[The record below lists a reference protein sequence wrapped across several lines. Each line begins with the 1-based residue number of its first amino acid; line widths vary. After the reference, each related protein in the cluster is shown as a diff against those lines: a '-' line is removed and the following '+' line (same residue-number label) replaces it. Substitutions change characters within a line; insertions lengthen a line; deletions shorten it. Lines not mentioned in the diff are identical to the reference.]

1 VIASAAGPGQVNTD
15 PALEFW
21 LRHVAAD
28 GGLWEPGGDC
38 AYVVLPGQLRDAYR
52 LPEELWVTADPDV
65 AREEG
70 ATLLTAG
77 HPVLAEAAD
86 RVLAAG
92 DAGYFVLDR
101 PAAVPPGR
109 DVLQAEVREA
119 FPAGHGRIDL
129 SGEPAFV
136 LHPVVRVGALVT
148 YELSAEDRFQE
159 EAERW
164 VDVPSRRELPAA
176 LARSLSKAP
185 CAERAVV
192 PPAENLLPAIGHAH
206 RLMDSAAVSRRAVLA
221 AEVSGGY
228 EAERGRAAAYYA
240 DAIAGIERRLA
251 AAAPDRAAVLRERLR
266 ATREEQARRLAEI
279 AEKYEAR
286 HMIRPY
292 RLHVLLVPAL
302 RVAADVLRGS
312 RRYPMSFDWLL
323 PAGVYAPVRCPSCSA
338 EAALVA
344 GKEKLGCEAC
354 LPPKPPTALAPAKP
368 AAAARKPAPAKPAA
382 AKPPAAPPAAA
393 PPAAAKPP
401 AEPAAAK
408 PGQRRAVPPKAR
420 GPQQKARPALAERM
434 WSAVATGDRRA
445 LARVVQPGSPAAALA
460 RVYGPAAFT
469 AIIGVPAG
477 EAPERF
483 TAAVD
488 AQMVRGMLLGSSGA
502 EYRYFIACQDGQ
514 AAEVLPFPV
523 LAGGAFWNFYWWGRR
538 PDARSSAPAAGGL
551 DPVERQLAVAGCD
564 WNGLPV
570 AARALAAWDRLG
582 GARDRLLAAH
592 PPAVL
597 AACVIRMVAYRAG
610 GKATFASVADHFRL
624 PEEEVRRAD
633 RVVRPLLA
641 LGPGCPW

>member
-1 VIASAAGPGQVNTD
+1 MIAD

-28 GGLWEPGGDC
+28 GGLWEPAGDS

-52 LPEELWVTADPDV
+52 LPEELRVTADPDV

-77 HPVLAEAAD
+77 HPILAEAAD

-92 DAGYFVLDR
+92 DAGCLVLDR

-119 FPAGHGRIDL
+119 FPTDHGRIDL

-164 VDVPSRRELPAA
+164 VDVSSRRELPAT

-185 CAERAVV
+185 CTERTVV

-221 AEVSGGY
+221 AEVSGGF

-240 DAIAGIERRLA
+240 DTIAGIERRLA
-251 AAAPDRAAVLRERLR
+251 AAAPERAAVLRERLR

-286 HMIRPY
+286 HVIRPY
-292 RLHVLLVPAL
+292 RLHVLQVPAL

-354 LPPKPPTALAPAKP
+354 LPPKPPTVAPAAKP
-368 AAAARKPAPAKPAA
+368 AAGKPASAAGKPASAAGKPAPAKPAV
-382 AKPPAAPPAAA
+382 AKPPAAPPVA
-393 PPAAAKPP
+393 PPKPS
-401 AEPAAAK
+401 
-408 PGQRRAVPPKAR
+408 QRRAVPPKVR
-420 GPQQKARPALAERM
+420 GPQQKARPALAERV
-434 WSAVATGDRRA
+434 WSAVASGDRRT
-445 LARVVQPGSPAAALA
+445 LARVVHPDSPAAALA
-460 RVYGPAAFT
+460 RVYGPAAF
-469 AIIGVPAG
+469 AGIIGMPAG

-488 AQMVRGMLLGSSGA
+488 AQIVHGMLLGSSGA
-502 EYRYFIACQDGQ
+502 EYRYFIPCQDGQ

-523 LAGGAFWNFYWWGRR
+523 TADGAFWNFYWWGRR
-538 PDARSSAPAAGGL
+538 PAARSSAPAVGRL
-551 DPVERQLAVAGCD
+551 DPVERSLAVAGCD

-582 GARDRLLAAH
+582 DVRDRLLSAH

-597 AACVIRMVAYRAG
+597 AACVIRLVAYRAG

-624 PEEEVRRAD
+624 PEEDVRRAD
-633 RVVRPLLA
+633 RAVRPLLA

>member
-1 VIASAAGPGQVNTD
+1 VIAD

-28 GGLWEPGGDC
+28 GGLWDPAGDS

-52 LPEELWVTADPDV
+52 LPEELRVTADPDV

-70 ATLLTAG
+70 AMLLTAG
-77 HPVLAEAAD
+77 HPILAEAAD
-86 RVLAAG
+86 RVLVAG
-92 DAGYFVLDR
+92 DAGYLVLDR
-101 PAAVPPGR
+101 PAAIPPGR

-119 FPAGHGRIDL
+119 FPTDHGRIDL

-164 VDVPSRRELPAA
+164 VDVSSRRELPAA
-176 LARSLSKAP
+176 LTRSLSKAL
-185 CAERAVV
+185 CTERMVV
-192 PPAENLLPAIGHAH
+192 PPAENLLPAIGHGH

-221 AEVSGGY
+221 AEVSGGF

-251 AAAPDRAAVLRERLR
+251 AATPDRTAVLRERLR
-266 ATREEQARRLAEI
+266 ATREEKARRLAEI
-279 AEKYEAR
+279 AEKYDAR
-286 HMIRPY
+286 HVIRPY

-323 PAGVYAPVRCPSCSA
+323 PAGAYAPVRCPSCSA

-354 LPPKPPTALAPAKP
+354 LPPKPPTAASTAKP
-368 AAAARKPAPAKPAA
+368 AARKPASTAGKPAPAKPAV
-382 AKPPAAPPAAA
+382 AKPPAASPVTA
-393 PPAAAKPP
+393 PKPS
-401 AEPAAAK
+401 
-408 PGQRRAVPPKAR
+408 QRRAVPPKVR
-420 GPQQKARPALAERM
+420 GPQQKARPALAERV
-434 WSAVATGDRRA
+434 WSAVASGDRRT
-445 LARVVQPGSPAAALA
+445 LARVVHPDSPAAALA

-469 AIIGVPAG
+469 GIIGMPAS
-477 EAPERF
+477 ETPERF

-488 AQMVRGMLLGSSGA
+488 AEIVHGALLGSSGT
-502 EYRYFIACQDGQ
+502 EYRYFIPCQGGQ

-523 LAGGAFWNFYWWGRR
+523 TADGAFWNFYWWGRR
-538 PDARSSAPAAGGL
+538 PDARPSAPAVGGL

-564 WNGLPV
+564 SNGLPV

-582 GARDRLLAAH
+582 NVRDRLLAGH

-597 AACVIRMVAYRAG
+597 AACVIRLVAYRAG

-624 PEEEVRRAD
+624 PQEDVRRAD
-633 RVVRPLLA
+633 RAVRPLLA
-641 LGPGCPW
+641 LGPGRPW

>member
-1 VIASAAGPGQVNTD
+1 MIAD

-21 LRHVAAD
+21 LRHVADA
-28 GGLWEPGGDC
+28 GGLWEPAGDS

-52 LPEELWVTADPDV
+52 LPEELRVTADPDV

-92 DAGYFVLDR
+92 DVGYLVLDR
-101 PAAVPPGR
+101 RPAVPPGR

-119 FPAGHGRIDL
+119 FPTAHGRIDL

-164 VDVPSRRELPAA
+164 VDGSSRRELSAA
-176 LARSLSKAP
+176 LARSLSKAL
-185 CAERAVV
+185 CTERPVV
-192 PPAENLLPAIGHAH
+192 PLAENLLPAIGHAH

-221 AEVSGGY
+221 AEVSGGF
-228 EAERGRAAAYYA
+228 EVERGRAAAYYA
-240 DAIAGIERRLA
+240 DAIAGIELRLA
-251 AAAPDRAAVLRERLR
+251 AATPDRAAVLQERLR

-279 AEKYEAR
+279 AEKYQAR
-286 HMIRPY
+286 HVIRPY

-302 RVAADVLRGS
+302 RVVADVLRGS
-312 RRYPMSFDWLL
+312 RRYPMGFDWLL

-354 LPPKPPTALAPAKP
+354 LPPKPPTVAPATKP
-368 AAAARKPAPAKPAA
+368 AAGKPAPAAGKPAPAKPTV
-382 AKPPAAPPAAA
+382 AKPPAAPLVA
-393 PPAAAKPP
+393 PPKPS
-401 AEPAAAK
+401 
-408 PGQRRAVPPKAR
+408 QRRPVPPKAR
-420 GPQQKARPALAERM
+420 GPQQKARPALAERV
-434 WSAVATGDRRA
+434 WSAVASGDRRT
-445 LARVVQPGSPAAALA
+445 LARVVHPDSPAAALA

-469 AIIGVPAG
+469 GIIGMPASQ
-477 EAPERF
+477 APERF

-488 AQMVRGMLLGSSGA
+488 AGIVHGVLLASSGA
-502 EYRYFIACQDGQ
+502 EYRYFISCQDGQ

-523 LAGGAFWNFYWWGRR
+523 TTDGAFWNFYWWGQR
-538 PDARSSAPAAGGL
+538 PDVRSYAPAVGGL
-551 DPVERQLAVAGCD
+551 DLVERQLAVAGCD

-582 GARDRLLAAH
+582 DVRDRLLSAY

-597 AACVIRMVAYRAG
+597 AACVIRLVAYRAG

-624 PEEEVRRAD
+624 PEEDVRRAD
-633 RVVRPLLA
+633 RAVRPLLA
-641 LGPGCPW
+641 LSPGCPW

>member
-1 VIASAAGPGQVNTD
+1 VIAD

-28 GGLWEPGGDC
+28 GGLWDPAGDS

-52 LPEELWVTADPDV
+52 LPEELRVTADPDV

-70 ATLLTAG
+70 AMLLTAG
-77 HPVLAEAAD
+77 HPILAEAAD
-86 RVLAAG
+86 RVLVAG
-92 DAGYFVLDR
+92 DAGYLVLDR
-101 PAAVPPGR
+101 PAAIPPGR

-119 FPAGHGRIDL
+119 FPTDHGRIDL

-164 VDVPSRRELPAA
+164 VDASSRRELPAA
-176 LARSLSKAP
+176 LTRSLSKAL
-185 CAERAVV
+185 CTERTVV
-192 PPAENLLPAIGHAH
+192 PPAENLLPAIGHGH

-221 AEVSGGY
+221 AEVSGGF

-251 AAAPDRAAVLRERLR
+251 AATPDRTAVLRERLR
-266 ATREEQARRLAEI
+266 ATREEKARRLAEI
-279 AEKYEAR
+279 AEKYDAR
-286 HMIRPY
+286 HVIRPY

-323 PAGVYAPVRCPSCSA
+323 PAGAYAPVRCPSCSA

-354 LPPKPPTALAPAKP
+354 LPPKPPTAASTAKP
-368 AAAARKPAPAKPAA
+368 AARKPASTAGKPAPAKPAV
-382 AKPPAAPPAAA
+382 AKPPAASPVTA
-393 PPAAAKPP
+393 PKPS
-401 AEPAAAK
+401 
-408 PGQRRAVPPKAR
+408 QRRAVPPKVR
-420 GPQQKARPALAERM
+420 GPQQKARPALAERV
-434 WSAVATGDRRA
+434 WSAVASGDRRT
-445 LARVVQPGSPAAALA
+445 LARVVHPDSPAAALA

-469 AIIGVPAG
+469 GIIGMPAS
-477 EAPERF
+477 ETPERF

-488 AQMVRGMLLGSSGA
+488 AEIVHGALLGSSGT
-502 EYRYFIACQDGQ
+502 EYRYFIPCQGGQ

-523 LAGGAFWNFYWWGRR
+523 TADGAFWNFYWWGRR
-538 PDARSSAPAAGGL
+538 PDARPSAPAVGGL

-564 WNGLPV
+564 SNGLPV

-582 GARDRLLAAH
+582 NVRDRLLAGH

-597 AACVIRMVAYRAG
+597 AACVIRLVAYRAG

-624 PEEEVRRAD
+624 PQEDVRRAD
-633 RVVRPLLA
+633 RAVRPLLA
-641 LGPGCPW
+641 LGPGRPW

>member
-1 VIASAAGPGQVNTD
+1 VIAD

-28 GGLWEPGGDC
+28 GGLWEPAGDS
-38 AYVVLPGQLRDAYR
+38 AYVVLPGQLRDTYR
-52 LPEELWVTADPDV
+52 LPEELRVTADPDV

-77 HPVLAEAAD
+77 HPILAEAAD

-92 DAGYFVLDR
+92 DAGCLVLDR

-119 FPAGHGRIDL
+119 FPTDHGRIDL

-136 LHPVVRVGALVT
+136 LHPVIRVGALVT

-164 VDVPSRRELPAA
+164 VDVSSRRELPAT

-185 CAERAVV
+185 CTERTVV

-221 AEVSGGY
+221 AEVSGGF

-240 DAIAGIERRLA
+240 DTIARIERRLA
-251 AAAPDRAAVLRERLR
+251 VATPDRAAVLRERLR

-286 HMIRPY
+286 HVIRPY

-323 PAGVYAPVRCPSCSA
+323 PAGVYAPMRCPSCSA

-354 LPPKPPTALAPAKP
+354 LSPKPPTAAAAKP
-368 AAAARKPAPAKPAA
+368 AAGKPASAVGKPAPVKSPAPAKPAV
-382 AKPPAAPPAAA
+382 AKPPAALPAAA
-393 PPAAAKPP
+393 GKPS
-401 AEPAAAK
+401 
-408 PGQRRAVPPKAR
+408 QRRAVPPKVR
-420 GPQQKARPALAERM
+420 GPQQKARPALAERV
-434 WSAVATGDRRA
+434 WSAVAGGDRRM
-445 LARVVQPGSPAAALA
+445 LARVVHPDSPAAALA

-469 AIIGVPAG
+469 SIIGMPAS

-488 AQMVRGMLLGSSGA
+488 AQIVHGMVLGSSGA
-502 EYRYFIACQDGQ
+502 EYRYFIPCQDGQ

-523 LAGGAFWNFYWWGRR
+523 TADGAFWNFYWWGRR
-538 PDARSSAPAAGGL
+538 PDARSSVPAVGGL

-570 AARALAAWDRLG
+570 AARALAAWDRLDDV
-582 GARDRLLAAH
+582 RDRLLSAH

-597 AACVIRMVAYRAG
+597 GACVIRLVAYRAG

-624 PEEEVRRAD
+624 PEEDVRRAD
-633 RVVRPLLA
+633 RAVRPLLA

>member
-1 VIASAAGPGQVNTD
+1 MIVD

-28 GGLWEPGGDC
+28 GGLWEPAGDS

-52 LPEELWVTADPDV
+52 LPEELRVTADPDV

-86 RVLAAG
+86 RVLVVG
-92 DAGYFVLDR
+92 DAGYLVLDR

-119 FPAGHGRIDL
+119 FPADHGRIDL
-129 SGEPAFV
+129 SGEPAFG

-164 VDVPSRRELPAA
+164 VDVPSCRELPAA
-176 LARSLSKAP
+176 LARSLSKAH
-185 CAERAVV
+185 CAERTVV

-206 RLMDSAAVSRRAVLA
+206 WLMDSAAVSRRAVLA
-221 AEVSGGY
+221 AGVSGGF
-228 EAERGRAAAYYA
+228 EAERARAAAYYA
-240 DAIAGIERRLA
+240 DTIAGIERRLA
-251 AAAPDRAAVLRERLR
+251 TATSDRAAVLRERLR

-286 HMIRPY
+286 HVIRPY

-323 PAGVYAPVRCPSCSA
+323 PAGVYAPVRCPSCLA

-354 LPPKPPTALAPAKP
+354 LPPKPTAAAAKP
-368 AAAARKPAPAKPAA
+368 AAGKPVSAAGKPGPVKSPAPANPAVTKPSVV
-382 AKPPAAPPAAA
+382 PPAAA
-393 PPAAAKPP
+393 PRPS
-401 AEPAAAK
+401 
-408 PGQRRAVPPKAR
+408 QRRAVSPKVH
-420 GPQQKARPALAERM
+420 GPQQKARPALAERV
-434 WSAVATGDRRA
+434 WSAVASGDRRT
-445 LARVVQPGSPAAALA
+445 LARVVHPDSPAAALA
-460 RVYGPAAFT
+460 RVYGPAAF
-469 AIIGVPAG
+469 AGIIGMPAG

-488 AQMVRGMLLGSSGA
+488 AQIVHGMVLGSSGA
-502 EYRYFIACQDGQ
+502 EYGYFIHCQDGQ

-523 LAGGAFWNFYWWGRR
+523 TADGAFWNFYWWGRS
-538 PDARSSAPAAGGL
+538 AAKSSAPAVGGL

-582 GARDRLLAAH
+582 DVGDRLLSAH
-592 PPAVL
+592 PPTVL
-597 AACVIRMVAYRAG
+597 AACVIRLVAYRAG
-610 GKATFASVADHFRL
+610 GKAAFASVADHFRL
-624 PEEEVRRAD
+624 PEKDVRRAD
-633 RVVRPLLA
+633 CAVRPLLA

>member
-1 VIASAAGPGQVNTD
+1 MIAD
-15 PALEFW
+15 PALKFW

-28 GGLWEPGGDC
+28 GGLWDPAGDS

-52 LPEELWVTADPDV
+52 LPEELRVTADPDV

-70 ATLLTAG
+70 AMLLTAG
-77 HPVLAEAAD
+77 HTILAEAAD

-92 DAGYFVLDR
+92 DAGYLVLDR
-101 PAAVPPGR
+101 PAALPPGR

-119 FPAGHGRIDL
+119 FPTDHGRIDL

-164 VDVPSRRELPAA
+164 VDVSSRRELPAA

-185 CAERAVV
+185 CTERTVV

-206 RLMDSAAVSRRAVLA
+206 RLMDSAAISRRAMLA
-221 AEVSGGY
+221 AEVSGRF

-251 AAAPDRAAVLRERLR
+251 AATPDRATVLRERLR
-266 ATREEQARRLAEI
+266 ATHEEKARRLAEI
-279 AEKYEAR
+279 AEKYDAR
-286 HMIRPY
+286 HVIRPY

-312 RRYPMSFDWLL
+312 RRYPMSVDWLL
-323 PAGVYAPVRCPSCSA
+323 PAGEYAPVRCPSCSA

-344 GKEKLGCEAC
+344 GK
-354 LPPKPPTALAPAKP
+354 PAL
-368 AAAARKPAPAKPAA
+368 
-382 AKPPAAPPAAA
+382 AKPPAASPVAVP
-393 PPAAAKPP
+393 
-401 AEPAAAK
+401 K
-408 PGQRRAVPPKAR
+408 PGQRRPVPPNVR
-420 GPQQKARPALAERM
+420 GPQQKARSALADRV
-434 WSAVATGDRRA
+434 WSAVASGDRRT
-445 LARVVQPGSPAAALA
+445 LARVVHPDSPAAALA
-460 RVYGPAAFT
+460 RLYGPAAFT
-469 AIIGVPAG
+469 GIIGMPAG
-477 EAPERF
+477 ETPERF
-483 TAAVD
+483 TAAADMEIVHG
-488 AQMVRGMLLGSSGA
+488 VLLGSSGT
-502 EYRYFIACQDGQ
+502 EYRYFISCQDGQ

-523 LAGGAFWNFYWWGRR
+523 TADGTFWNFYWWGRR
-538 PDARSSAPAAGGL
+538 PAARSSTPAVGGL

-570 AARALAAWDRLG
+570 AVRALAAWDRLSD
-582 GARDRLLAAH
+582 ARDRLLAAH

-597 AACVIRMVAYRAG
+597 AACVIRLVAYRAG

-624 PEEEVRRAD
+624 PQEDVRRAD
-633 RVVRPLLA
+633 RAIRPLLA

>member
-1 VIASAAGPGQVNTD
+1 MIAD

-28 GGLWEPGGDC
+28 GGLWDPAGDS

-52 LPEELWVTADPDV
+52 LPEELRVTADPDV

-70 ATLLTAG
+70 AMLLTAG
-77 HPVLAEAAD
+77 HPILAEAAD

-92 DAGYFVLDR
+92 DAGYLVLDR

-119 FPAGHGRIDL
+119 FPTGHGRIDL

-164 VDVPSRRELPAA
+164 VDVSSRRALPAA
-176 LARSLSKAP
+176 LARSLSKAL
-185 CAERAVV
+185 CTERTAVS
-192 PPAENLLPAIGHAH
+192 PAENLLPAIGHAH

-221 AEVSGGY
+221 AEVSGGF

-251 AAAPDRAAVLRERLR
+251 AATPDRAAVLRERLR
-266 ATREEQARRLAEI
+266 ATHEEQARRLAEI

-286 HMIRPY
+286 HVIRPY

-354 LPPKPPTALAPAKP
+354 LPPKPPTVASAAKPTAGKPASAAAKP
-368 AAAARKPAPAKPAA
+368 APARSPAPAKPAV
-382 AKPPAAPPAAA
+382 AKPPAASPVAA
-393 PPAAAKPP
+393 PKPS
-401 AEPAAAK
+401 
-408 PGQRRAVPPKAR
+408 QRRAVPPKVR
-420 GPQQKARPALAERM
+420 GPQQKARSALADRV
-434 WSAVATGDRRA
+434 WSAVASGDRRT
-445 LARVVQPGSPAAALA
+445 LARVVHPDSPAAALA

-469 AIIGVPAG
+469 GIIGMPAS
-477 EAPERF
+477 ETPERF
-483 TAAVD
+483 TAAAD
-488 AQMVRGMLLGSSGA
+488 AEIVHGVLLGSSGT
-502 EYRYFIACQDGQ
+502 EYRYFIPCQDGQ

-523 LAGGAFWNFYWWGRR
+523 TADGAFWNFYWWGRR
-538 PDARSSAPAAGGL
+538 PEARSSAPGAGGL

-582 GARDRLLAAH
+582 DVQDRLLSAH
-592 PPAVL
+592 PPTVL
-597 AACVIRMVAYRAG
+597 AACVIRLVAYRAG

-624 PEEEVRRAD
+624 PEEDVRRAD
-633 RVVRPLLA
+633 RAIRPLLA

>member
-1 VIASAAGPGQVNTD
+1 MIAD

-28 GGLWEPGGDC
+28 GGLWELAGDS

-52 LPEELWVTADPDV
+52 LPEELRVTADPDV

-86 RVLAAG
+86 RVLIAG
-92 DAGYFVLDR
+92 DVGHLVLDR

-119 FPAGHGRIDL
+119 FPADHGRIDL

-176 LARSLSKAP
+176 LARSLSKAL
-185 CAERAVV
+185 CTERMVV

-206 RLMDSAAVSRRAVLA
+206 RLMDSAAVSRRAVLS
-221 AEVSGGY
+221 AEVSGGF

-251 AAAPDRAAVLRERLR
+251 AATPDRAAVLRERLR

-279 AEKYEAR
+279 EEKYEAR
-286 HMIRPY
+286 HVIRPY

-302 RVAADVLRGS
+302 RVVADVLRGS

-354 LPPKPPTALAPAKP
+354 LPPKPPTVAPAAKP
-368 AAAARKPAPAKPAA
+368 AAGKPASAAGKPAPVKSPAPAKPAVT
-382 AKPPAAPPAAA
+382 KPPAAPPAAA
-393 PPAAAKPP
+393 PKPS
-401 AEPAAAK
+401 
-408 PGQRRAVPPKAR
+408 QRRAVPPKVR
-420 GPQQKARPALAERM
+420 GPQQKARPALAERV
-434 WSAVATGDRRA
+434 WSAVASGDRRT
-445 LARVVQPGSPAAALA
+445 LARVVHPDSPAAALA
-460 RVYGPAAFT
+460 RVYGPTAF
-469 AIIGVPAG
+469 ADIIGMPAG

-488 AQMVRGMLLGSSGA
+488 AQIVHGVLLGSSCA
-502 EYRYFIACQDGQ
+502 EYRYFISCQDGQ

-523 LAGGAFWNFYWWGRR
+523 TADGAFWNFYWWGRR
-538 PDARSSAPAAGGL
+538 PDVRSSAPALGGL
-551 DPVERQLAVAGCD
+551 DLVERQLAVAGCD

-582 GARDRLLAAH
+582 DVRDRLLSAH

-597 AACVIRMVAYRAG
+597 AACVIRLVAYRAG
-610 GKATFASVADHFRL
+610 GKATFAGVADHFRL
-624 PEEEVRRAD
+624 PEEDVRRAD
-633 RVVRPLLA
+633 RAVRPLLA

>member
-1 VIASAAGPGQVNTD
+1 MIAD

-28 GGLWEPGGDC
+28 GGLWEPAGDS
-38 AYVVLPGQLRDAYR
+38 AYVVLPGPLRDAYR
-52 LPEELWVTADPDV
+52 LPEELRVTADPDV

-92 DAGYFVLDR
+92 DVGYLVLDR

-119 FPAGHGRIDL
+119 FPTDHGRIDL

-164 VDVPSRRELPAA
+164 VDASSRRELPAA
-176 LARSLSKAP
+176 LARSLSKAL
-185 CAERAVV
+185 CTERTVV

-221 AEVSGGY
+221 AEVSGGF

-240 DAIAGIERRLA
+240 DAIAGIELRLA
-251 AAAPDRAAVLRERLR
+251 AATPDRAAVLRERLR

-286 HMIRPY
+286 HVIRPY

-302 RVAADVLRGS
+302 RVVADVLRGS

-323 PAGVYAPVRCPSCSA
+323 PTGVYAPVRCPSCSA

-354 LPPKPPTALAPAKP
+354 LPPKPPT
-368 AAAARKPAPAKPAA
+368 
-382 AKPPAAPPAAA
+382 
-393 PPAAAKPP
+393 
-401 AEPAAAK
+401 
-408 PGQRRAVPPKAR
+408 V
-420 GPQQKARPALAERM
+420 
-434 WSAVATGDRRA
+434 
-445 LARVVQPGSPAAALA
+445 
-460 RVYGPAAFT
+460 
-469 AIIGVPAG
+469 
-477 EAPERF
+477 
-483 TAAVD
+483 
-488 AQMVRGMLLGSSGA
+488 
-502 EYRYFIACQDGQ
+502 
-514 AAEVLPFPV
+514 
-523 LAGGAFWNFYWWGRR
+523 
-538 PDARSSAPAAGGL
+538 APAAKAPGCGETCVGRREARVGRREARVGRREARVGRREARVGRREARVRQACCGETARCTPGGTAETQ
-551 DPVERQLAVAGCD
+551 PASGCPAQ
-564 WNGLPV
+564 G
-570 AARALAAWDRLG
+570 ARAAAEG
-582 GARDRLLAAH
+582 QA
-592 PPAVL
+592 
-597 AACVIRMVAYRAG
+597 RAG
-610 GKATFASVADHFRL
+610 RTC
-624 PEEEVRRAD
+624 
-633 RVVRPLLA
+633 VVRGGERRPA
-641 LGPGCPW
+641 HAGQSRAS

>member
-1 VIASAAGPGQVNTD
+1 MITD

-28 GGLWEPGGDC
+28 GGLWEPAGDS
-38 AYVVLPGQLRDAYR
+38 AYVVLPAQLRDAYR
-52 LPEELWVTADPDV
+52 LPEELRVTADPDV
-65 AREEG
+65 AREDG

-86 RVLAAG
+86 RVLAVG
-92 DAGYFVLDR
+92 DAGYLVLDR
-101 PAAVPPGR
+101 PAGVPPGR

-119 FPAGHGRIDL
+119 FPADHGRIDV

-136 LHPVVRVGALVT
+136 LHPVVRVGALVS

-164 VDVPSRRELPAA
+164 VDVPSRREIPAA
-176 LARSLSKAP
+176 LARSLSKALYN
-185 CAERAVV
+185 ERTVV

-206 RLMDSAAVSRRAVLA
+206 RLMDSAAISRRAVLA
-221 AEVSGGY
+221 AEVSSGF

-251 AAAPDRAAVLRERLR
+251 TAAPDRAAVLRERLR
-266 ATREEQARRLAEI
+266 ATREEQVRRLAEI

-286 HMIRPY
+286 HVIRPY

-338 EAALVA
+338 EAGLVA

-354 LPPKPPTALAPAKP
+354 LPPKPATVASATKP
-368 AAAARKPAPAKPAA
+368 AAP
-382 AKPPAAPPAAA
+382 AKPPAA
-393 PPAAAKPP
+393 KPP
-401 AEPAAAK
+401 VAPSVTSPK
-408 PGQRRAVPPKAR
+408 PSRREAGPPQAR
-420 GPQQKARPALAERM
+420 GAQQKARAALAERV
-434 WSAVATGDRRA
+434 WSAVASGDRRT
-445 LARVVQPGSPAAALA
+445 LARVLRPDSPAAALA

-469 AIIGVPAG
+469 GIIGMPAG

-488 AQMVRGMLLGSSGA
+488 AETVHGVLLGSSGA
-502 EYRYFIACQDGQ
+502 EYHYFIPSQDGQ

-523 LAGGAFWNFYWWGRR
+523 IADGTFWRSYWWGRR
-538 PDARSSAPAAGGL
+538 PDARWSGPAVKGL
-551 DPVERQLAVAGCD
+551 EPVERKLAVAGRD

-582 GARDRLLAAH
+582 DTRDRLLSAH
-592 PPAVL
+592 QPDVL
-597 AACVIRMVAYRAG
+597 AACVIRLVAYRAG

-624 PEEEVRRAD
+624 AEEDVRRAD
-633 RVVRPLLA
+633 RAVRPLLA
-641 LGPGCPW
+641 LGPGRPWLALRPGV

>member
-1 VIASAAGPGQVNTD
+1 VIAD

-28 GGLWEPGGDC
+28 GGLWDPAGDS

-52 LPEELWVTADPDV
+52 LPEELRVTADPDV

-70 ATLLTAG
+70 AMLLTAG
-77 HPVLAEAAD
+77 HPILAEAAD
-86 RVLAAG
+86 RVLVAG
-92 DAGYFVLDR
+92 DAGYLVLDR
-101 PAAVPPGR
+101 PAAIPPGR

-119 FPAGHGRIDL
+119 FPTDHGRIDL

-164 VDVPSRRELPAA
+164 VDVSSRRELPAA
-176 LARSLSKAP
+176 LTRSLSKAL
-185 CAERAVV
+185 CTERTVV
-192 PPAENLLPAIGHAH
+192 PPAENLLPAIGHGH

-221 AEVSGGY
+221 AEVSGGF

-251 AAAPDRAAVLRERLR
+251 AATPDRTAVLRERLR
-266 ATREEQARRLAEI
+266 ATREEKARRLAEI
-279 AEKYEAR
+279 AEKYDAR
-286 HMIRPY
+286 HVIRPY

-323 PAGVYAPVRCPSCSA
+323 PAGAYAPVRCPSCSA

-354 LPPKPPTALAPAKP
+354 LPPKPPTAASTAKP
-368 AAAARKPAPAKPAA
+368 AARKPASTAGKPAPAKPAV
-382 AKPPAAPPAAA
+382 AKPPAASPVTA
-393 PPAAAKPP
+393 PKPS
-401 AEPAAAK
+401 
-408 PGQRRAVPPKAR
+408 QRRAVPPKVR
-420 GPQQKARPALAERM
+420 GPQQKARPALAERV
-434 WSAVATGDRRA
+434 WSAVASGDRRT
-445 LARVVQPGSPAAALA
+445 LARVVHPDSPAAALA

-469 AIIGVPAG
+469 GIIGMPAS
-477 EAPERF
+477 ETPERF

-488 AQMVRGMLLGSSGA
+488 AEIVHGALLGSSGT
-502 EYRYFIACQDGQ
+502 EYRYFIPCQGGQ

-523 LAGGAFWNFYWWGRR
+523 TADGAFWNFYWWGRR
-538 PDARSSAPAAGGL
+538 PDARPSAPAVGGL

-564 WNGLPV
+564 SNGLPV

-582 GARDRLLAAH
+582 NVRDRLLAGH

-597 AACVIRMVAYRAG
+597 AACVIRLVAYRAG

-624 PEEEVRRAD
+624 PQEDVRRAD
-633 RVVRPLLA
+633 RAVRPLLA
-641 LGPGCPW
+641 LGPGRPW

>member
-1 VIASAAGPGQVNTD
+1 VIAAAGGPGQSSTD

-21 LRHVAAD
+21 LRHVAAG
-28 GGLWEPGGDC
+28 GGLWEPAGDS

-52 LPEELWVTADPDV
+52 LPEVLQVTADPDV

-92 DAGYFVLDR
+92 DAGYLVLDR

-119 FPAGHGRIDL
+119 FPADHGRIDL

-148 YELSAEDRFQE
+148 YQLSAEDRFQE

-164 VDVPSRRELPAA
+164 VDVPSRRELPAP
-176 LARSLSKAP
+176 LVRSLSKARY
-185 CAERAVV
+185 AERAVV
-192 PPAENLLPAIGHAH
+192 PLAGNLLPAIGHAQ

-221 AEVSGGY
+221 AEVSGGF
-228 EAERGRAAAYYA
+228 EAERSRAAAYYA
-240 DAIAGIERRLA
+240 DAIAGLERRLA
-251 AAAPDRAAVLRERLR
+251 AATPDREAVLRERLR

-286 HMIRPY
+286 HVIRPY

-344 GKEKLGCEAC
+344 GKDKLGCQAC
-354 LPPKPPTALAPAKP
+354 LPPKPPTA
-368 AAAARKPAPAKPAA
+368 AAAKPAA
-382 AKPPAAPPAAA
+382 AKPAPAAAKPAPVKPAVTKPPAGPPAAA
-393 PPAAAKPP
+393 PKPSP
-401 AEPAAAK
+401 
-408 PGQRRAVPPKAR
+408 RRAAPPKVR

-434 WSAVATGDRRA
+434 WSAVASGDRRA
-445 LARVVQPGSPAAALA
+445 LARVLHPDSPAAALA

-469 AIIGVPAG
+469 AIIGMPAG
-477 EAPERF
+477 AAPERF

-488 AQMVRGMLLGSSGA
+488 AQIVHGIVLGSSGA
-502 EYRYFIACQDGQ
+502 EYRYFIPCQDAQ
-514 AAEVLPFPV
+514 AAEVLPVPV
-523 LAGGAFWNFYWWGRR
+523 AADGAFWNFYWWGRR
-538 PDARSSAPAAGGL
+538 PDATPSAPPASGL
-551 DPVERQLAVAGCD
+551 DPVERQLAGTGCD

-570 AARALAAWDRLG
+570 TARALAAWDRLG
-582 GARDRLLAAH
+582 DVRHRLLSAH

-597 AACVIRMVAYRAG
+597 AACVIRLVAYRAG

-633 RVVRPLLA
+633 RAARPLLA

>member
-1 VIASAAGPGQVNTD
+1 MIAD

-28 GGLWEPGGDC
+28 GGLWEPAGDS
-38 AYVVLPGQLRDAYR
+38 AYVVLPCQLRDAYR
-52 LPEELWVTADPDV
+52 LPEELRVTADPDV

-77 HPVLAEAAD
+77 HPILAEAAD

-92 DAGYFVLDR
+92 DAGCLVLDR

-119 FPAGHGRIDL
+119 FPTDHGRIDL

-136 LHPVVRVGALVT
+136 LHPVIRVGALVT

-164 VDVPSRRELPAA
+164 VDVSSRRELPAT
-176 LARSLSKAP
+176 LARSLSKAL
-185 CAERAVV
+185 CTEHTVV

-221 AEVSGGY
+221 AEVSGGF

-240 DAIAGIERRLA
+240 DTIARIERRLA
-251 AAAPDRAAVLRERLR
+251 VATPDRAAVLRERLR

-286 HMIRPY
+286 HVIRPY

-323 PAGVYAPVRCPSCSA
+323 PAGVYAPMRCPSCSA

-354 LPPKPPTALAPAKP
+354 LSPKPPTAAAAKP
-368 AAAARKPAPAKPAA
+368 AAGKPASAVGKPAPVKSPAPAKPAV
-382 AKPPAAPPAAA
+382 AKPPAALPAAA
-393 PPAAAKPP
+393 GKPS
-401 AEPAAAK
+401 
-408 PGQRRAVPPKAR
+408 QRRAVPPKVR
-420 GPQQKARPALAERM
+420 GPQQKARPALAERV
-434 WSAVATGDRRA
+434 WSAVAGGDRRT
-445 LARVVQPGSPAAALA
+445 LARVVHPDSPAAALA

-469 AIIGVPAG
+469 GIIGMPAS

-488 AQMVRGMLLGSSGA
+488 AQIVHGMVLGSSGA
-502 EYRYFIACQDGQ
+502 EYRYFIPCQDGQ

-523 LAGGAFWNFYWWGRR
+523 TADGAFWNFYWWGRR
-538 PDARSSAPAAGGL
+538 RTPGRPSRRSGDLIRSSASWPSPGVTGTACQSPSAPWRHGIVSTMSGIGCSPRIRRLSWAPA
-551 DPVERQLAVAGCD
+551 
-564 WNGLPV
+564 
-570 AARALAAWDRLG
+570 
-582 GARDRLLAAH
+582 
-592 PPAVL
+592 
-597 AACVIRMVAYRAG
+597 
-610 GKATFASVADHFRL
+610 
-624 PEEEVRRAD
+624 
-633 RVVRPLLA
+633 
-641 LGPGCPW
+641 